1 MWAAQGHCG
10 TSDTALW
17 ESMMKCHVST
27 YTLFVS
33 MRGQSAHKTPKAH
46 YGSTFCI
53 LALFLHTVSVPVS
66 HPEREADW
74 HECLK
79 LNTLWHTLSVHR
91 ISRIADNNT
100 NTAPIPGP
108 DQSFESIKP
117 LKVNLSVLPIFLK
130 WNKKP
135 LNLIP
140 HSTKW
145 KICCSSPGANK
156 QPVIDTSQKLCKI
169 K

>member
-1 MWAAQGHCG
+1 MQKVARVRHHFICHMLLTEQRGRMWAAQGHCG

-53 LALFLHTVSVPVS
+53 LALFIHTVSVPVS

-79 LNTLWHTLSVHR
+79 LNALWHTLNVHR
-91 ISRIADNNT
+91 ISRIADGWNFLWVFLILHQYQDLINH
-100 NTAPIPGP
+100 
-108 DQSFESIKP
+108 S
-117 LKVNLSVLPIFLK
+117 NLE
-130 WNKKP
+130 
-135 LNLIP
+135 NL
-140 HSTKW
+140 W
-145 KICCSSPGANK
+145 K
-156 QPVIDTSQKLCKI
+156 
-169 K
+169 